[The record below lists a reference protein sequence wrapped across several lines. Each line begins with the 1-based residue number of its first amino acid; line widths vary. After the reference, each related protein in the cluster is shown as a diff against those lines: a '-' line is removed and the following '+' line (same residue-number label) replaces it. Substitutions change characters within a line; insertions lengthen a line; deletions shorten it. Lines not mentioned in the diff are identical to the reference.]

1 VVEKANTTPVIISW
15 QTSNTAT
22 KYTWFLD
29 VPSGNFSTPV
39 VKLNAD
45 LNGANNQLTLTS
57 GAIDAVAEAAGV
69 VAGDSINLKW
79 TVKAYEGTDSLFAAA
94 PFNIKVVRAKAVG
107 LSEKDYAQVITLYP
121 NPVNNYLKINSG
133 IDLNGSHYEIATL
146 DGKQVMNGTY
156 TGEEI
161 SLSGM
166 QSGLYIIK
174 ITYGQS
180 AIYKKII
187 KE

>member
-1 VVEKANTTPVIISW
+1 M
-15 QTSNTAT
+15 
-22 KYTWFLD
+22 
-29 VPSGNFSTPV
+29 
-39 VKLNAD
+39 
-45 LNGANNQLTLTS
+45 
-57 GAIDAVAEAAGV
+57 
-69 VAGDSINLKW
+69 
-79 TVKAYEGTDSLFAAA
+79 
-94 PFNIKVVRAKAVG
+94 PFNIKVVRAKLVG